1 LPGILSAPDDRHVR
15 AEHAIA
21 SSQRTEPRVWPAPAI
36 VAILYLLFI
45 IPHLRRFGALWFV
58 RFGSRF
64 LTGASTSHLISPALG
79 ASQPIGYDGQFYF
92 SVAIDPKHATD
103 YISAMG
109 TAPGVVYSR
118 ALYPAL
124 GRLLGGSTP
133 TGVASAL
140 LAINLVSVIAG
151 TFFVAA
157 WLRNRK
163 VNPGYAL
170 IYGFFPGMIFSV
182 LRDLTEPLAYALVA
196 AAIYFF
202 DRPGRRAYLTAIALL
217 ALAMLTRETTAVF
230 PALMAISLVAS
241 DWREQREMRA
251 FLRGGIFL
259 TACIAPLLAWRLFIS
274 LWLGSGTQEHPGGGF
289 AYLVPFD
296 SYISSWPWQRLVTFV
311 FIGVVVPT
319 IVSAI
324 AVTIA
329 ALRTRQFGLPL
340 ALFAVNAVIFV
351 AYVPKPLLVDYNA
364 ATRAATGLVLSLA
377 LCIPLFRRRQFMPS
391 MLAVIWSPA
400 WYIGALLVVRH
411 AAPPFW

>member
-1 LPGILSAPDDRHVR
+1 
-15 AEHAIA
+15 
-21 SSQRTEPRVWPAPAI
+21 
-36 VAILYLLFI
+36 
-45 IPHLRRFGALWFV
+45 
-58 RFGSRF
+58 
-64 LTGASTSHLISPALG
+64 
-79 ASQPIGYDGQFYF
+79 
-92 SVAIDPKHATD
+92 
-103 YISAMG
+103 
-109 TAPGVVYSR
+109 
-118 ALYPAL
+118 
-124 GRLLGGSTP
+124 
-133 TGVASAL
+133 
-140 LAINLVSVIAG
+140 
-151 TFFVAA
+151 
-157 WLRNRK
+157 
-163 VNPGYAL
+163 
-170 IYGFFPGMIFSV
+170 MIFSV

-202 DRPGRRAYLTAIALL
+202 DRPGRRAYITAIVLL

-230 PALMAISLVAS
+230 PALMAIRLVAS
-241 DWREQREMRA
+241 DWREQRDMRA
-251 FLRGGIFL
+251 FRRGGIFL
-259 TACIAPLLAWRLFIS
+259 AACIAPLLAWRLLIG

-329 ALRTRQFGLPL
+329 SLRTRQFSLPL

-377 LCIPLFRRRQFMPS
+377 LCTPLFRRRQFMPS